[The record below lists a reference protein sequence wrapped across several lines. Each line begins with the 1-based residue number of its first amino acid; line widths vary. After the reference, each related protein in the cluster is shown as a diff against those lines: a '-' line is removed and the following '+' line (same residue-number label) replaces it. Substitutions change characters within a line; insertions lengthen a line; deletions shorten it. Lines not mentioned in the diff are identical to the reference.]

1 MGIPLSFMGLTRY
14 NYQALASYMAD
25 MHATDEALHVAT
37 MLHRS
42 VLGLSRRLR
51 DARRTNQLSTSRLTV
66 LALLRRDSP
75 ISPTD
80 LANRLRI
87 QPQSLTRLLAD
98 LQAGDLVR
106 RAADVADRR
115 RNMVEI
121 TPAGL
126 QALASDTDER
136 RARLA
141 EAIEAELTPSERD
154 MIGIAARLV
163 DRLSDALTIFKT

>member
-1 MGIPLSFMGLTRY
+1 MT
-14 NYQALASYMAD
+14 D
-25 MHATDEALHVAT
+25 TTATDEALLVAT

-51 DARRTNQLSTSRLTV
+51 AARRSNQLSTSRLTV
-66 LALLRRDSP
+66 LGLLRRQGP
-75 ISPTD
+75 VSPTQ
-80 LANRLRI
+80 LASWLRI

-98 LQAGDLVR
+98 VQSKGLVR
-106 RAADVADRR
+106 RAPDIEDRR

-126 QALASDTDER
+126 QALASDADER

-141 EAIEAELTPSERD
+141 EAMDSELTPTERD
-154 MIGIAARLV
+154 VVALAARLM
-163 DRLSDALTIFKT
+163 DRLADALQFSNPDPEA

>member
-1 MGIPLSFMGLTRY
+1 MTDT
-14 NYQALASYMAD
+14 AAS
-25 MHATDEALHVAT
+25 DEALQVAT

-51 DARRTNQLSTSRLTV
+51 AARRSNQLSTSRLTV
-66 LALLRRDSP
+66 LGLLRREGPVSP
-75 ISPTD
+75 SQ
-80 LANRLRI
+80 LASWLRI

-98 LQAGDLVR
+98 VEAKGLVR
-106 RAADVADRR
+106 RTPDIEDRR

-126 QALASDTDER
+126 QALASDADER

-141 EAIEAELTPSERD
+141 EAIDAELTPTERD
-154 MIGIAARLV
+154 VVALAAGLM
-163 DRLSDALTIFKT
+163 DRLANAQLFSKPDPEV